1 MHAVILSIGDELVL
15 GQTVDT
21 NSAYLS
27 ERLASRGIMP
37 VMHVTVADDQRATAD
52 AIRRACEIADLILV
66 TGGLGPTD
74 DDLTRQAMA
83 DVLGV
88 PLVRDEAALREI
100 AAFFTRRQRPMN
112 PRNEIQAMCPVGAVM
127 LHNPVGTAPGIK
139 ATIGSHLPGV
149 GTAPGIRAIVGP
161 RQATV
166 FCLPGVPGE
175 MYAMYDLHI
184 GPHLEAAG
192 HQPTLL
198 TTKLNTFGLGESD
211 VASLLGDLMRR
222 DRNPVVGTTVSGG
235 IVSVRIRSAFADAV
249 ESQRQLDDT
258 ITRVRAQLGDIVFSR
273 DEVTL
278 AQVVGELLRRRR
290 MTLATAES
298 CTGGWI
304 GELLTQV
311 PGASDYYRGGFIT
324 YCDDLKTQL
333 LGVPPEVLRQQGA
346 VSEPCA
352 GAMAEGA
359 LRNSGAD
366 IAVSITGVAGPGG
379 GTPDKLVGT
388 ICFGVAQRNRA
399 AETHRLMLGGDRA
412 FIRLRAAYTAMDLVR
427 QKLLMADF

>member
-1 MHAVILSIGDELVL
+1 MQAAIISIGDELVL

-37 VMHVTVADDQRATAD
+37 VMHVTIADDQCATAD
-52 AIRRACEIADLILV
+52 AIRRACDFADLILV

-100 AAFFTRRQRPMN
+100 AAFFARRQRPMN
-112 PRNEIQAMCPVGAVM
+112 PRNEIQAMCPAGAVM

-139 ATIGSHLPGV
+139 A
-149 GTAPGIRAIVGP
+149 AVGP
-161 RQATV
+161 RHTQV

-184 GPHLEAAG
+184 GPHLEASG
-192 HQPTLL
+192 HRPTLL
-198 TTKLNTFGLGESD
+198 TTKLNTFGMGESD
-211 VASLLGDLMRR
+211 VAALLGDLMRR
-222 DRNPVVGTTVSGG
+222 DRNPIVGTTVSGG
-235 IVSVRIRSAFADAV
+235 IVSVRIRSAFADAG

-258 ITRVRAQLGDIVFSR
+258 IARVRTHLGDIVFSR

-278 AQVVGELLRRRR
+278 SQIVGESLRRRR

-298 CTGGWI
+298 CTGGLI

-333 LGVPPEVLRQQGA
+333 LGVPPEVLRQHGA
-346 VSEPCA
+346 VSEPCT

-366 IAVSITGVAGPGG
+366 IAVSVTGIAGPDG
-379 GTPDKLVGT
+379 GTADKPVGT
-388 ICFGVAQRNRA
+388 ICFGVAQRNHA
-399 AETHRLMLGGDRA
+399 TETHRLMLGGDRA
-412 FIRLRAAYTAMDLVR
+412 FIRLRAAYTALNLVR
-427 QKLLMADF
+427 QKLLISDC